1 VGAGALALDPK
12 LAHAD
17 EPTGNL
23 VAPRVASFT
32 ICVFLELIGVWR
44 HDPHVTHCP
53 AFAAR
58 TPCSVRM
65 RDESAGF
72 DNAGH
77 DQLVNAALNRRL
89 TPTEPSRPGLHSSHL
104 VRRLRV
110 GSGAAL
116 SSKLSHDLTR
126 AGRAILPAG
135 RKLAACE
142 CGCVAPRVVGTD
154 QRTPT
159 YRNASHH

>member
-1 VGAGALALDPK
+1 MGAGALALDPK

-77 DQLVNAALNRRL
+77 DQLVNAALQSTPDANR
-89 TPTEPSRPGLHSSHL
+89 TEPPRF
-104 VRRLRV
+104 
-110 GSGAAL
+110 AQ
-116 SSKLSHDLTR
+116 
-126 AGRAILPAG
+126 
-135 RKLAACE
+135 LAS
-142 CGCVAPRVVGTD
+142 
-154 QRTPT
+154 RTPPPS
-159 YRNASHH
+159 RLGGGALVKALP